1 MGHETDTTLTDFA
14 ADQRAATPTAAA
26 ELATPVLNEIHLKL
40 GNLTGRLQT
49 TMLNQ
54 LNTRK
59 ELLSKL
65 EKSGIFVKPERMY
78 EVYAQQV
85 DQLRLKLMQ
94 GMQQRL
100 HLAKQQSMQFT
111 HRLQLVSP
119 EQLLIQ
125 QKQKLEWLH
134 KQLVDSNQNYL
145 QDKQIRFQQLVEKL
159 DLLSPLKIMTR
170 GYGIVFKDGDIVKS
184 VDQIEEEQPI
194 EIRLSDGLVNATVTA
209 KNKESL

>member
-1 MGHETDTTLTDFA
+1 MQLHQLPQQNL
-14 ADQRAATPTAAA
+14 QR
-26 ELATPVLNEIHLKL
+26 PVLNDIHLTL
-40 GNLTGRLQT
+40 GILTGRLQT

-100 HLAKQQSMQFT
+100 HLAKT
-111 HRLQLVSP
+111 T
-119 EQLLIQ
+119 
-125 QKQKLEWLH
+125 
-134 KQLVDSNQNYL
+134 VDAIYAPSAISVARTIINST
-145 QDKQIRFQQLVEKL
+145 KAK
-159 DLLSPLKIMTR
+159 TR
-170 GYGIVFKDGDIVKS
+170 MV
-184 VDQIEEEQPI
+184 
-194 EIRLSDGLVNATVTA
+194 A
-209 KNKESL
+209 